1 MCLHRGNG
9 PWVSTKSE
17 VDNLVVKEAFRHAGI
32 GRALMEKA
40 HEWVQ
45 AKGLDSVELNVYE
58 FNRAAIEFYLNLGY
72 ETTSR
77 RMSRQL
83 S

>member
-1 MCLHRGNG
+1 
-9 PWVSTKSE
+9 
-17 VDNLVVKEAFRHAGI
+17 
-32 GRALMEKA
+32 MEKA